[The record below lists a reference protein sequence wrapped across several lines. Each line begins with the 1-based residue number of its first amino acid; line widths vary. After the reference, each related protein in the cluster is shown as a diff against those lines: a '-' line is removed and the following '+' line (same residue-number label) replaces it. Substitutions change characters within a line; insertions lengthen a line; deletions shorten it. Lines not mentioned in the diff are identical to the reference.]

1 MKNILVT
8 IDFSDLTTD
17 VIAHAAA
24 IATAFGGELHLLHVA
39 EPDPDFVGYDA
50 GPQSTRDAVA
60 ERLREQ
66 HRKLQTLAEQ
76 QRSAGIGCE
85 ALLVQGAYV
94 QKIIAESEKLK
105 ADLIV
110 TGAHG
115 KGLLSRVLLGSVSE
129 GVLRESKVPVLVV
142 PAR

>member
-8 IDFSDLTTD
+8 VDFSELTD
-17 VIAHAAA
+17 HVIAQAASLA
-24 IATAFGGELHLLHVA
+24 AAFGGQLHLLHVA
-39 EPDPDFVGYDA
+39 DPDPDFVGYDV
-50 GPQSTRDAVA
+50 GPQTTRDAVA
-60 ERLREQ
+60 ERFREQ
-66 HRKLQTLAEQ
+66 HRKLQTLAKQ
-76 QRSAGIGCE
+76 QRAAGIGCD

-94 QKIIAESEKLK
+94 QKIISESENLS

-110 TGAHG
+110 TGAHS

-129 GVLRESKVPVLVV
+129 GVLRESKVPVLVI